1 MILQSEAQFLDNY
14 GRKTEVQRRT
24 YSHATEPDSLWD
36 KLSRI
41 FTFGCIEANHN
52 RADGQV

>member
-1 MILQSEAQFLDNY
+1 MDNY

-24 YSHATEPDSLWD
+24 YSHATEPDTLWD
-36 KLSRI
+36 KFSRI

-52 RADGQV
+52 NNNGQV